1 MRKVEN
7 LSGDL
12 GGTKEKK
19 IIRFELLGAF
29 SYGEEGKQAHGAGAV
44 KAGKKGPVFFTVS
57 DRKPQALHLSGGTDR
72 EILDGKE

>member
-19 IIRFELLGAF
+19 IIRFELLGAC

-44 KAGKKGPVFFTVS
+44 KAGRRPCLFYS
-57 DRKPQALHLSGGTDR
+57 
-72 EILDGKE
+72 I